1 MAATAAPE
9 SARGKRST
17 FGDVL
22 RFEREQ
28 RGSSYRDV
36 AQHVG
41 VSRDTVQAWEA
52 GTEHPTNV
60 QVKRL
65 IGMFRAL
72 RYYVNLLPKELLEAV
87 KKIEPLPTQ
96 MTPDT
101 AAPKPPAKTFAEA
114 LRRARVR
121 EGFAQD
127 EIAELIGV
135 SAQAV
140 SAWETEVNTP
150 VVPNWD
156 ALLDLFPELASF
168 RPPKM
173 KNREKPDGGAGIER
187 EREPTRVGSGD
198 SLQHASGVIGSPED
212 VAFGVVMALAPDAR
226 LVVLRRLVK
235 ELGGF
240 RSHAEIAER
249 ETRDANKLDELAQ
262 QEARD
267 TRTIVELK
275 DEVRKLRAENETAKQ
290 ALEVRPSPSLDR
302 TALLRWG
309 RLVASVCSSND
320 APLFAGL
327 LNEASAAALTVDE
340 VRDALEDR

>member
-1 MAATAAPE
+1 MAAMVTAPE
-9 SARGKRST
+9 SVRGKRST

-52 GTEHPTNV
+52 GTEQPTNV

-101 AAPKPPAKTFAEA
+101 VAPKPPPATFAEA

-127 EIAELIGV
+127 EIAELLGV

-140 SAWETEVNTP
+140 SAWETDVNTP
-150 VVPNWD
+150 VVPNWQ
-156 ALLDLFPELASF
+156 AMLDLFPELLPF
-168 RPPKM
+168 QPKKM
-173 KNREKPDGGAGIER
+173 KNREKPDGGAGL

-212 VAFGVVMALAPDAR
+212 IAFGVVMALAPDAR
-226 LVVLRRLVK
+226 LAVLRRLVK

-240 RSHAEIAER
+240 RSHAEMDER
-249 ETRDANKLDELAQ
+249 EKRDAAKLDELAQ